1 MFTSS
6 IETKDDQW
14 DRILIQ
20 VLRKEG
26 GQVSLSTIICERSG
40 GAVLQG
46 ISLPLP
52 DAVGCSRR

>member
-40 GAVLQG
+40 EAVLQE